1 MKVFKKV
8 LSVLVPIVT
17 IGALMLLDGSMGTAH
32 ATNHGYCYEGDYGY
46 KYYVNYDKTDLLEC
60 HGGKDI
66 IYKWVAESELII
78 KFRTGMEYGR
88 YKVYIKKVNDKFY
101 YSERDMLHW
110 IEVEPNISYYLP
122 FCNKVEEYIMLNN
135 EEEIKK

>member
-1 MKVFKKV
+1 
-8 LSVLVPIVT
+8 
-17 IGALMLLDGSMGTAH
+17 MGTAN

-110 IEVEPNISYYLP
+110 IEVEPNLDHYLP
-122 FCNKVEEYIMLNN
+122 FCSKVEEYIMMND

>member
-1 MKVFKKV
+1 MKVFKRF
-8 LSVLVPIVT
+8 LVLVVC
-17 IGALMLLDGSMGTAH
+17 LLAVISGGSSKAQ

-122 FCNKVEEYIMLNN
+122 FCNKVEGYIMLNN